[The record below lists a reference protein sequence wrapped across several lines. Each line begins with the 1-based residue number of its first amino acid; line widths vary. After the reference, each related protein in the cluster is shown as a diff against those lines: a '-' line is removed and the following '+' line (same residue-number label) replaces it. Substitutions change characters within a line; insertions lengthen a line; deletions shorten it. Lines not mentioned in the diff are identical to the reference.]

1 MARYIQR
8 HSLQT
13 RITHAIV
20 ALSCIW
26 LMISGTFVF
35 VPKLAEL
42 VGGDIMHAIRIS
54 HRVVGSLFII
64 GPLVSAFLAPE
75 GVKRFIAKY
84 TYKWDKDDKEWMLKF
99 VPYMLA
105 PKRMHMPDQKE
116 EKSGQVVAD
125 GALIIGAILMAISG
139 AGLWI
144 AIDLAAAPV
153 VIQVLR
159 LVHDIVFILL
169 VVFAIAHIYLGA
181 GIFQPYR
188 GTKRLMWGDGMVEES
203 DAMYHWG
210 KWAREEIAA
219 GNVVDVADGAT
230 KQETKAAISKH
241 IRARRRAA
249 SAEKLKKKATKKFQI
264 KETFLS
270 KLNATSLQMRGGC
283 FIT

>member
-13 RITHAIV
+13 RITHAVV

-35 VPKLAEL
+35 VPKLAQIA
-42 VGGDIMHAIRIS
+42 GGDVMHFMRAS
-54 HRVVGSLFII
+54 HRIVGSILII
-64 GPLVSAFLAPE
+64 VPLVSAISAPQ
-75 GVKRFIAKY
+75 GFKRFVAKY

-99 VPYMLA
+99 VPYMLG
-105 PKRMHMPDQKE
+105 PKRVHMPDQKE

-125 GALIIGAILMAISG
+125 GALIIGVILMALSG

-144 AIDLAAAPV
+144 AIDLAAAPAL
-153 VIQVLR
+153 IQVLR

-181 GIFQPYR
+181 GVFQPYR

-203 DAMYHWG
+203 DALYHWG
-210 KWAREEIAA
+210 KWAREEIEK
-219 GNVVDVADGAT
+219 GNVVELPEGVSKSDA
-230 KQETKAAISKH
+230 KRAIAKFQ
-241 IRARRRAA
+241 RDARREAK
-249 SAEKLKKKATKKFQI
+249 AEQLKKKAGRKF
-264 KETFLS
+264 
-270 KLNATSLQMRGGC
+270 
-283 FIT
+283 